1 MNHFRYFVRGPLPWQ
16 SAALLAL
23 FAVNLAAQTTGSIR
37 GVVRDQTTA
46 VVPNATINLL
56 QEGGGIVRKGQTN
69 NAGEYQFV
77 SVPIGHYILEVEA
90 EGFKKFRQTNLELTL
105 GAVLVSDPVLEIGE
119 LTQTITAEATLPMVD
134 TTTNQ
139 LGASV
144 SDKEVVGLPLNARDT
159 YQFMQL
165 QPGVMSQLG
174 ADLFTGSDQAGV
186 VSVNGGRGRSNN
198 FSVNGGE
205 ANDLYVNLPSIQP
218 SPDAIEEFRVLT
230 STYDAEYGRN
240 SGAVV
245 NVVTKG
251 GTNEFHG
258 NLFHFFRNEKLN
270 SRGFFDTARPRFNQ
284 NQFGGTFGGPIKKD
298 KTFFFTSYEGRRI
311 RQGIPSDLIR
321 VPNALERAGDFS
333 QGDRFG
339 GTLSDDFV
347 AETLR
352 NRAGCAVA
360 VAAQGGDIAAGN
372 PWSRVFPQNRI
383 PQPCMDPTSRAM
395 MNLYVPLP
403 NSGDTFFQ
411 AQPISQR
418 DADQFT
424 ARIDHTLTA
433 NQRLTGFYYFDD
445 RLFQDPFASNSAS
458 GANLPG
464 FGAIDEGRVQQIN
477 LTHNWIASPTT
488 IVETRGVYFRQ
499 SFSRFN
505 SPLNSVAVQDSCGS
519 LLAPEFCFA
528 NPAFPGAGIRPGLGI
543 PHEGVPYI
551 GLTGGVAMGNNYQGE
566 LPQLVN
572 TFQWTQSVS
581 KVAGNHTIKFGSD
594 LRRQLYNMT
603 NYGALNGQFNFFPGG
618 PNDVGI
624 ESQVPNFLLGLPA
637 FFYQT
642 SASFSKFRNTA
653 LYLYAQ
659 DSWKLRPNLTLNYGL
674 RWEFTNP
681 PADSLGRTQMVR
693 FGQPGRVFPCRLAP
707 GNPLIAEFGDDD
719 CNPGGPAQA
728 VFPLGLV
735 VPGDEG
741 VPPGLTQ
748 TYWKA
753 FAPRLGLAWSPAAK
767 SGWLKKLTGEAG
779 DTSVRMGWGLSYNFP
794 IEGLILAQF
803 VSQPPFGGSSGITN
817 PMFSTPFVTQRG
829 QQRPNP
835 FDGFLLP
842 DRGEPLDLSVFL
854 PLQLYG
860 QIAPDIRP
868 AYTSQYNFTLQRS
881 FRNNLMLQAAY
892 VGSQSHRL
900 FATVDQNP
908 GLAQPCLDL
917 NRILGEGTCGPFGAD
932 ETYIIPAGAIPA
944 GFTFNLPYGSVPSV
958 TGPNA
963 NPITLVGLRR
973 HSSPL
978 CEPTTGVGCLE
989 DLPVYQSVFNRNS
1002 IAKSSYNSLQLLVNK
1017 RMSGGLNLQ
1026 AAYTF
1031 SKTMDNASSFENI
1044 LNPLNHRLS
1053 RSLSLFHATQRLV
1066 FSYLYKL
1073 PYNDGPGFTRK
1084 VFGGWTITGISAF
1097 QSGFPIRLLS
1107 EEDTELMNSYDFEF
1121 PGQPDIV
1128 APFRR
1133 LDPRAPGNL
1142 FFDPAGFALS
1152 EIGTI
1157 GNAPRTICC
1166 GPGINNHDVAML
1178 KEFKVG
1184 ERYRVQFRSEIFNV
1198 FNHAQFLNP
1207 DGNISS
1213 GPDFGRIRRA
1223 RPPRQVQFA
1232 LKLYF

>member
-1 MNHFRYFVRGPLPWQ
+1 MNHKTYFVRGPILLLWL
-16 SAALLAL
+16 AA
-23 FAVNLAAQTTGSIR
+23 NLGAQTTGTIR
-37 GVVRDQTTA
+37 GVVQDQSQA
-46 VVPNATINLL
+46 VIPNATVTLI
-56 QEGGGIVRKGQTN
+56 QEGAGVSRSAESN
-69 NAGEYQFV
+69 LAGEYQFV
-77 SVPIGHYILEVEA
+77 SVPVGHYVLEVEA
-90 EGFKKFRQTNLELTL
+90 PGFKKFRRTGMELTL
-105 GAVLVSDPVLEIGE
+105 GAVLVANATLEIGD
-119 LTQTITAEATLPMVD
+119 LTQTITAEAVIPMVD

-144 SDKEVVGLPLNARDT
+144 SDREVVGLPLNARDA

-165 QPGVMSQLG
+165 QPGVMAQLG

-186 VSVNGGRGRSNN
+186 VSVNGGRGRANN

-205 ANDLYVNLPSIQP
+205 ANDLYVNLPAIQP
-218 SPDAIEEFRVLT
+218 SPDVIEEFRVLT

-245 NVVTKG
+245 NVVTKS

-258 NLFHFFRNEKLN
+258 NLFHFFRNERLN
-270 SRGFFDTARPRFNQ
+270 ARGFFDTARPRFNQ
-284 NQFGGTFGGPIKKD
+284 NQFGGTFGGPILKN
-298 KTFFFTSYEGRRI
+298 KTFFFGSYEGRRI

-321 VPNALERAGDFS
+321 VPTALERAGDFS
-333 QGDRFG
+333 QGERFS
-339 GTLSDDFV
+339 GTLSDEFV
-347 AETLR
+347 ARTLA
-352 NRAGCAVA
+352 NRPGCALA
-360 VAAQGGDIAAGN
+360 VAAEGGTIAAGS
-372 PWSRVFPQNRI
+372 PWSRVFPRNRI
-383 PQPCMDPTSRAM
+383 PAPCMDPTARAM
-395 MNLYVPLP
+395 IELYVPLP

-411 AQPISQR
+411 AQPISAR
-418 DADQFT
+418 NADQAT
-424 ARIDHTLTA
+424 LRLDHSLTD

-445 RLFQDPFASNSAS
+445 RLFRDPFASNSAS
-458 GANLPG
+458 GANVPG
-464 FGAIDEGRVQQIN
+464 FGAVDEGRVQQGN
-477 LTHNWIASPTT
+477 LTHNWIASPTA
-488 IVETRGVYFRQ
+488 ILESRFVYFRQ
-499 SFSRFN
+499 AFGRFN
-505 SPLNSVAVQDSCGS
+505 SPLNSAPVEQTCGS
-519 LLAPEFCFA
+519 LLAPEFCFGD
-528 NPAFPGAGIRPGLGI
+528 PAFPGAGIRPGVGA

-551 GLTGGVAMGNNYQGE
+551 GLTGGFAIGNNYQGE

-572 TFQWTQSVS
+572 TFQWTQSLS
-581 KVAGNHTIKFGSD
+581 KVAGTHTMKFGGD

-618 PNDVGI
+618 PNDIGI
-624 ESQVPNFLLGLPA
+624 ESQVPNFLLGLPP

-653 LYLYAQ
+653 LYLYGQ
-659 DSWKLRPNLTLNYGL
+659 DRWQIKPNLTLNYGL

-681 PADSLGRTQMVR
+681 PADRLGRTQAVR

-707 GNPLIAEFGDDD
+707 GNPLIEELGGDD
-719 CNPGGPAQA
+719 CNPGGAAQA

-748 TYWKA
+748 TYYKA
-753 FAPRLGLAWSPAAK
+753 FAPRLGLAWSPSAQD
-767 SGWLKKLTGEAG
+767 GWLAKLTGKPG
-779 DTSVRMGWGLSYNFP
+779 DTSVRLGWGISYNFP

-817 PMFSTPFVTQRG
+817 AMLSTPFLTQRG

-842 DRGEPLDLSVFL
+842 ERNQPLDLSVFL
-854 PLQLYG
+854 PLQMYG

-868 AYTSQYNFTLQRS
+868 GYSSQYNFTLQR
-881 FRNNLMLQAAY
+881 RIRDDLMVQAAY

-908 GLAQPCLDL
+908 GQAQPCLDL
-917 NRILGEGTCGPFGAD
+917 NVILGEGTCGPFSAD

-944 GFTFNLPYGSVPSV
+944 GFTFRLPYGSVPSV
-958 TGPNA
+958 TGPNP
-963 NPITLVGLRR
+963 NPITLVGLRP

-978 CEPTTGVGCLE
+978 CEPTTGVGCLP
-989 DLPVYQSVFNRNS
+989 DQPVFQSVFNRNS
-1002 IAKSSYNSLQLLVNK
+1002 IAKASYNSLQMLVDK
-1017 RMSGGLNLQ
+1017 RMGRGLQLQ

-1031 SKTMDNASSFENI
+1031 SRTIDNASSFENI

-1053 RSLSLFHATQRLV
+1053 RSLSLFHAQHRLV
-1066 FSYLYKL
+1066 TSYFYNL
-1073 PYNDGPGFTRK
+1073 PYRDGKGLARK
-1084 VFGGWTITGISAF
+1084 VFGGWTLAGISAF

-1107 EEDTELMNSYDFEF
+1107 EEDTELMNSFDFEF
-1121 PGQPDIV
+1121 PGQPNII
-1128 APFRR
+1128 APFTRR
-1133 LDPRAPGNL
+1133 NPRDPGNL

-1152 EIGTI
+1152 ELGTI

-1166 GPGINNHDVAML
+1166 GPGLNNHDVAML
-1178 KEFKVG
+1178 KETKVG
-1184 ERYRVQFRSEIFNV
+1184 ERYRVQFRAEFFNV

-1223 RPPRQVQFA
+1223 RAPRQVQFA